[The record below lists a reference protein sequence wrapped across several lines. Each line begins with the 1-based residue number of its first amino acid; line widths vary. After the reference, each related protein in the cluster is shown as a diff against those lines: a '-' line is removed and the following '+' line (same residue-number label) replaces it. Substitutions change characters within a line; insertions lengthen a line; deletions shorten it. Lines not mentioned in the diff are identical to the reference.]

1 MMVAKTAKGKIV
13 INNKHQQKLILKT
26 LVTPSSQV
34 VVMEK
39 AANIQKGKACPE
51 SFFFS
56 WICCPEKKSELKQ
69 MELHGYQRQTTPV
82 EYCTTGRPLKFSRP

>member
-51 SFFFS
+51 SFFF
-56 WICCPEKKSELKQ
+56 
-69 MELHGYQRQTTPV
+69 HGYVVQKKKV
-82 EYCTTGRPLKFSRP
+82 N